1 MSYAVRFE
9 RVSKSYRKGSARYRS
24 LRDDLAALLTPW
36 SWARRREEFWALR
49 EVSFEVPQ
57 GGALGIIGPN
67 GSGKSTT
74 LKLIARIT
82 HPSEGTV
89 RIRGR
94 VGALIEVGAG
104 IHPELTGRENIYVY
118 GSILGLRAREI
129 RRRFEEIVAFAEIEP
144 FVDTPVKH
152 YSSGMQV
159 RLGFAVAAH
168 MDVDVLLVDEVLA
181 VGDAAFQ
188 SKCLRRIRELR
199 DQGVTIL
206 LVSHQLA
213 NVQRICPKT
222 ILLLGGRIA
231 AHGPTP
237 EVIATYYRHLDEAG
251 AANPEAGL
259 RPALPATRGDDR
271 VRITAVRL
279 VDRSGQERSA
289 FRMGEDL
296 VVRVEYEARE
306 RVERPQVSVS
316 FNSSDWTVY
325 TGMDTKNE
333 GFVIP
338 AMEGRG
344 WVDVVVPQLG
354 LGPGLYEVNVGIWD
368 ETLTAPYD
376 WRWGIRRF
384 VVDTNRALFAG
395 RFVLPHT
402 WSWQPQPAHGRPPG
416 AAARRRER
424 SEALDRFQ
432 DALLGALHTFL
443 NGEFVVPAS
452 HRAELLRPLELRST
466 RVPWDVLKPALRAF
480 HHLSGVLSGR
490 LRALAE
496 QGESS
501 GFVSFHEAV
510 ELLSALYRELDAR
523 LEGPGEFGLEVEVPR
538 RFDPA
543 AYRARGLD
551 AVAGLGEYV
560 AESLAPYLVGFYL
573 HGSLSTLDYTAYS
586 DADDLVVVARGTLLD
601 PQRLAECS
609 ERCVEAARFLYEHDP
624 LQHHGHFVLT
634 ELDLRHY
641 PPAHLPPEVLRHATA
656 VVGPTVLTLRPRDGL
671 RERRQQAAALARQL
685 CHRQRPAGN
694 VWELKDLLARVMLVP
709 AVYLGALG
717 EPCYKKFSFERARP
731 HFDGSWEAVE
741 VATQLRDRW
750 PYRPGLREET
760 LRAVSLRAL
769 RNPDL
774 YRRMAAKYAS
784 PLPGE
789 VQRVL
794 ARTDFYGAVRR
805 FGARALQLLG
815 EVQT

>member
-24 LRDDLAALLTPW
+24 LRDDLTALLTPW

-49 EVSFEVPQ
+49 DVSFEVPR

-82 HPSEGTV
+82 HPTEGV
-89 RIRGR
+89 IRIRGR

-104 IHPELTGRENIYVY
+104 IHPELTGRENVFVY

-129 RRRFEEIVAFAEIEP
+129 RRRFDEIVAFAEIGP

-213 NVQRICPKT
+213 NVQRICPDA
-222 ILLLGGRIA
+222 LLLVGGRIA
-231 AHGPTP
+231 AQGPTP
-237 EVIATYYRHLDEAG
+237 EVIAAYYRYLDEAG
-251 AANPEAGL
+251 ASSPDAAL
-259 RPALPATRGDDR
+259 RPGVPAPHRDHP
-271 VRITAVRL
+271 VQITAVRL
-279 VDRSGQERSA
+279 MDRSGQERSA

-333 GFVIP
+333 GFSIP

-402 WSWQPQPAHGRPPG
+402 WSWQAAPEPKAPAATT
-416 AAARRRER
+416 AAHEQGPA
-424 SEALDRFQ
+424 ALDRFQ
-432 DALLGALHTFL
+432 QALLGALHAFL
-443 NGEFVVPAS
+443 NGEFVVPSSRRRELARPVDLRATRVAWDVLQQPVAALRQLQGALPGRVRELAEEGAS
-452 HRAELLRPLELRST
+452 VRFLPFARAAELL
-466 RVPWDVLKPALRAF
+466 A
-480 HHLSGVLSGR
+480 
-490 LRALAE
+490 
-496 QGESS
+496 
-501 GFVSFHEAV
+501 
-510 ELLSALYRELDAR
+510 ALYRELDRHLRDGAEPDR
-523 LEGPGEFGLEVEVPR
+523 KVRVLR
-538 RFDPA
+538 AFDPA
-543 AYRARGLD
+543 TYRERGLA
-551 AVAGLGEYV
+551 AVVQLGEYV
-560 AESLAPYLVGFYL
+560 REELAPHLLGFYL
-573 HGSLSTLDYTAYS
+573 HGSLSTLDYTPYS
-586 DADDLVVVARGTLLD
+586 DLDDLLVVRRETLLD
-601 PQRLAECS
+601 PERLAECAR
-609 ERCVEAARFLYEHDP
+609 RCVEATRFLYEHDP

-634 ELDLRHY
+634 ELDLHRY
-641 PPAHLPPEVLRHATA
+641 PPAHLPSAVLPYTTA
-656 VVGPTVLTLRPRDGL
+656 VVGPSEFRIRGEDGT
-671 RERRQQAAALARQL
+671 EARRWQAEEMARRLARPGPPP
-685 CHRQRPAGN
+685 RN
-694 VWELKDLLARVMLVP
+694 MWELKDLLARVMLLP
-709 AVYLGALG
+709 ALYLGALG
-717 EPCYKKFSFERARP
+717 EPCYKKFAFERARP
-731 HFDGSWEAVE
+731 HFDGAWRAVE
-741 VATQLRDRW
+741 IATELRARW
-750 PYRPGLREET
+750 SYRPGLREHL
-760 LRAVSLRAL
+760 LRAVGLGYL
-769 RNPDL
+769 RNPVL
-774 YRRMAAKYAS
+774 YRRLVARHAPPIPPKLNRYLALTGFYA
-784 PLPGE
+784 E
-789 VQRVL
+789 
-794 ARTDFYGAVRR
+794 VRR
-805 FGARALQLLG
+805 FAARALQRLEG
-815 EVQT
+815 